1 MASPGVSSGPTSAVQ
16 TRDTDDRAVSSAVV
30 PRAAPPPAPFDAVL
44 LISFGGPQGPDDVR
58 PFLAN
63 VLRGRAV
70 PPARVEEVARHY
82 ALFGGVSPI
91 TELTQRQAA
100 GLRER
105 LERDGPALP
114 VYVGMRNWH
123 PFLVDTLREMA
134 HAGLRRA
141 VGFILAAHRSYSSCE
156 QYRRNVAAARR
167 EIRTEGVEDVEVTYV
182 GDWHTHDG
190 FIGACATRVSTARQA
205 LPEAL
210 RDGARVVFTAHS
222 VPLSMATDSRYHDQL
237 LESARLIA
245 SRLGV
250 ADWALVFQSRSGR
263 PEDPWLEPDICD
275 YLRAEER
282 GGLEAVVVCPLGFVA
297 DHMEVLYDLDHEA
310 AAVCEELGITMRRA
324 AAVNDDPQF
333 LDLIAHMVRATVD
346 RYAGGRP
353 LSICPETERSTV

>member
-1 MASPGVSSGPTSAVQ
+1 MA
-16 TRDTDDRAVSSAVV
+16 
-30 PRAAPPPAPFDAVL
+30 AALRPDPFDAVL
-44 LISFGGPQGPDDVR
+44 LISFGGPQGPDDIR

-63 VLRGRAV
+63 VLRGKPV

-91 TELTQRQAA
+91 TDLTQQQAA
-100 GLRER
+100 GLRQR

-123 PFLVDTLREMA
+123 PYLADTLREMA

-156 QYRRNVAAARR
+156 QYRRNVATARH
-167 EIRTEGVEDVEVTYV
+167 EIRTAGLTDVDVTYV

-190 FIGACATRVSTARQA
+190 FIGACATRLSAARQT

-210 RDGARVVFTAHS
+210 RDHARVVFTAHS
-222 VPLSMATDSRYHDQL
+222 IPLSMATDSRYHDQL
-237 LESARLIA
+237 LESARLVA

-250 ADWALVFQSRSGR
+250 TDWTLVFQSRSGR
-263 PEDPWLEPDICD
+263 PQDPWLEPDICD
-275 YLRAEER
+275 YLRAEGR
-282 GGLEAVVVCPLGFVA
+282 GGLEAVLISPLGFVA
-297 DHMEVLYDLDHEA
+297 DHVEVLYDLDHEA
-310 AAVCEELGITMRRA
+310 AAVCEEIGITMRRA

-333 LDLIAHMVRATVD
+333 LDLMADVVRGTVE
-346 RYAGGRP
+346 RYRGGRP
-353 LSICPETERSTV
+353 LSICLETDRSPA